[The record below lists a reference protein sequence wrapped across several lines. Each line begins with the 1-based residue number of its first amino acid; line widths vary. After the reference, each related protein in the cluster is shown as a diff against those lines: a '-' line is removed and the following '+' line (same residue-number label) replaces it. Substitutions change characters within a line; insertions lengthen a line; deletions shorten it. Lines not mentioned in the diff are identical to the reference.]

1 MQLCEGHF
9 ETSMYF
15 PVGCFFALIAGSV
28 DPLNAIIF
36 ADVLK
41 IFSIENKDEQM
52 YDAVLFA
59 GCFVA
64 LGAGALISS
73 TLEVSD
79 LFSMLAPVFV
89 GLVFK
94 FCNDLTF
101 RVRNLERD
109 LPY

>member
-1 MQLCEGHF
+1 V
-9 ETSMYF
+9 YF
-15 PVGCFFALIAGSV
+15 PVGCFFGLIAGSV

-36 ADVLK
+36 ANVLK

-89 GLVFK
+89 GFVLKLF
-94 FCNDLTF
+94 NDLMF
-101 RVRNLERD
+101 RVRSLERN
-109 LPY
+109 LSC